1 MNDSEINELWRRC
14 LRTIRDNVSE
24 AQYNTWFAPIKP
36 MKFEN
41 GTLTLGVPSPFFY
54 DYLEEKFSEL
64 LACVL
69 NKDIAKGTFLEY
81 SVLVDKDNTLT
92 TQMEGKTPGEIH
104 SRQEAGKD
112 NAPEFESHLIPNYV
126 FDTFVKGR
134 SNEYSLTVGE
144 AVAQKPARTFNPLF
158 IHGASGVGKT
168 HLANA
173 IGARIKQLY
182 PEKRVLYI
190 SAHLFQ
196 VQYTESIRTNH
207 FNDFMGFYQTVDV
220 LIMDDLQ
227 EFAGAQKTQ
236 NTFFHIFNYLH
247 QNGKQLVLTAD
258 RSPKDMEGM
267 ENRLLTRFKWGL
279 VTELEKPDRD
289 LRCDILRRKVRKN
302 GLVISDDIIDYIAD
316 NSTEGV
322 RELEGIIN
330 SILAQSIYCNH
341 EINMELAQTIL
352 GMTIKRRASEISIN
366 EIIKKVCDYYH
377 VSPTLIQSKSR
388 KKDVSQAR
396 QVAMYMAKK
405 FTSESVAKIG
415 MHIGN
420 RDHAT
425 VLHACK
431 NIEGLK
437 SVDNSVRA
445 SLNEIEQILQRA

>member
-1 MNDSEINELWRRC
+1 MNESELNILWQRC

-24 AQYNTWFAPIKP
+24 AQYNTWFAPIRP
-36 MKFEN
+36 MKFES

-64 LACVL
+64 LANVL

-81 SVLVDKDNTLT
+81 SVLIDKDNTLS
-92 TQMEGKTPGEIH
+92 TQMGGKTLDEIQ
-104 SRQEAGKD
+104 SQEVKKEYAT
-112 NAPEFESHLIPNYV
+112 EFESHLIPNYV
-126 FDTFVKGR
+126 FDTFVKGH
-134 SNEYSLTVGE
+134 SNEYSLTVGQ

-158 IHGASGVGKT
+158 IHGTSGVGKT

-247 QNGKQLVLTAD
+247 QSGKQLILTAD

-267 ENRLLTRFKWGL
+267 EDRLLTRFKWGL

-289 LRCDILRRKVRKN
+289 LRRDILRRKVHKN
-302 GLVISDDIIDYIAD
+302 GLIISDEIIDYIAD

-330 SILAQSIYCNH
+330 SILAQSIFCNH
-341 EINMELAQTIL
+341 DINMELARNIL
-352 GMTIKRRASEISIN
+352 GKTVKKRATEISIN
-366 EIIKKVCDYYH
+366 EIINKVCDYYH
-377 VSPTLIQSKSR
+377 ISPTLIQSKSR
-388 KKDVSQAR
+388 KKNVSQAR
-396 QVAMYMAKK
+396 QMAMYIAKK
-405 FTSESVAKIG
+405 YTSESIAKIG

-431 NIEGLK
+431 TIEGLV
-437 SVDNSVRA
+437 SVDNSVRVT
-445 SLNEIEQILQRA
+445 LNEIEQILRRA